1 MILSLIYQTIII
13 VILLTFSFGPAF
25 FALINTGIK
34 HGYKPGAL
42 LAAGVVFSDLFV
54 CMIIIAMVHFGAVN
68 FLQDEKNQR
77 FAGIVAGIILI
88 VFGAFYFRKP
98 VTKSEESIEIKVPSQ
113 LTLILKGFF
122 MNLFNP
128 AVWFLWLGNVTAVG
142 KTFDYSMIKMI
153 VYFSIVLGLVLLVEL
168 FKVFLAGKIKKF
180 LTDKIMS
187 TINHVTG
194 AALIVFGIVLI
205 YNHFFWHK

>member
-34 HGYKPGAL
+34 HGYKSGGL

-54 CMIIIAMVHFGAVN
+54 CMIVVFMVHYGAIN

-77 FAGIVAGIILI
+77 FAGIIAGIILI
-88 VFGAFYFRKP
+88 VFGAFYFKKP
-98 VTKSEESIEIKVPSQ
+98 ITKSEESIEIKTPSPV
-113 LTLILKGFF
+113 LLLLKGFF
-122 MNLFNP
+122 LNLFNP

-142 KTFDYSMIKMI
+142 KTFSYSVVKMI
-153 VYFSIVLGLVLLVEL
+153 IYFSIVLGMVLLVEL

-180 LTDKIMS
+180 LTDKIMHAV
-187 TINHVTG
+187 NYVTG
-194 AALIVFGIVLI
+194 SALVLFGIILI
-205 YNHFFWHK
+205 YNHFFEN

>member
-42 LAAGVVFSDLFV
+42 LAGGVVFSDLFV
-54 CMIIIAMVHFGAVN
+54 CLIVILMVHFGAVN

-88 VFGAFYFRKP
+88 VFGAFYFKKP
-98 VTKSEESIEIKVPSQ
+98 VKKSDESFEIKAPSPV
-113 LTLILKGFF
+113 TLILKGFF

-142 KTFDYSMIKMI
+142 KTFTYSMPKMI
-153 VYFSIVLGLVLLVEL
+153 IYFSFVLALVLLVEL

-180 LTDKIMS
+180 LTEKIMH
-187 TINHVTG
+187 TVNYVTG
-194 AALIVFGIVLI
+194 GALMVFGVILI
-205 YNHFFWHK
+205 YNHFFEH

>member
-88 VFGAFYFRKP
+88 VFGAFYFKKP
-98 VTKSEESIEIKVPSQ
+98 VTKSEESIEIKVPSP

-153 VYFSIVLGLVLLVEL
+153 IYFSIVLGLVLLVEL

-187 TINHVTG
+187 TINHATG
-194 AALIVFGIVLI
+194 AALILFGIVLI

>member
-13 VILLTFSFGPAF
+13 VLLLTFSFGPAF

-34 HGYKPGAL
+34 HGYKPGSL

-54 CMIIIAMVHFGAVN
+54 CLIVIFMVHFGAIN

-77 FAGIVAGIILI
+77 FAGILAGIILV
-88 VFGAFYFRKP
+88 VFGAFYFKKP
-98 VTKSEESIEIKVPSQ
+98 VTKSEESIEIQAPSPFV
-113 LTLILKGFF
+113 LLLKGFF
-122 MNLFNP
+122 LNLFNP

-142 KTFDYSMIKMI
+142 KSFEYSVFKMI
-153 VYFSIVLGLVLLVEL
+153 IYFSVVLGLVLLVEL

-180 LTDKIMS
+180 LTDKIMH
-187 TINHVTG
+187 TVNYITG
-194 AALIVFGIVLI
+194 TLLIVFGIVLI
-205 YNHFFWHK
+205 YNHFFEH

>member
-34 HGYKPGAL
+34 HDYKHGSI
-42 LAAGVVFSDLFV
+42 LAAGVVLSDLFV
-54 CMIIIAMVHFGAVN
+54 CLIVIFMVHFGAIN

-77 FAGIVAGIILI
+77 FAGILAGIILV
-88 VFGAFYFRKP
+88 VFGAFYFKKP
-98 VTKSEESIEIKVPSQ
+98 VTKSEENIEIQAPSSSM
-113 LTLILKGFF
+113 LLLKGFF
-122 MNLFNP
+122 LNLFNP

-142 KTFDYSMIKMI
+142 KSFEYSVIKMI
-153 VYFSIVLGLVLLVEL
+153 IYFSIVLGLVLFVEF

-180 LTDKIMS
+180 LTDRIMHIVNY
-187 TINHVTG
+187 TTG
-194 AALIVFGIVLI
+194 ILLMIFGLVLI
-205 YNHFFWHK
+205 YNHYFGHS

>member
-13 VILLTFSFGPAF
+13 VLLLTFSFGPAF

-34 HGYKPGAL
+34 HGYKPGSL

-54 CMIIIAMVHFGAVN
+54 CLIVIFMVHFGAIN

-77 FAGIVAGIILI
+77 FAGILAGIILV
-88 VFGAFYFRKP
+88 VFGAFYFKKP
-98 VTKSEESIEIKVPSQ
+98 VAKSEESIDIPAPSPFV
-113 LTLILKGFF
+113 LLLKGFF
-122 MNLFNP
+122 LNLFNP

-142 KTFDYSMIKMI
+142 KSFEYSVLKMI
-153 VYFSIVLGLVLLVEL
+153 IYFSVVLGLVLLVEL

-180 LTDKIMS
+180 LTDKIMH
-187 TINHVTG
+187 TVNYITG
-194 AALIVFGIVLI
+194 TLLIVFGIVLI
-205 YNHFFWHK
+205 YNHFFEH

>member
-13 VILLTFSFGPAF
+13 VLLLTFSFGPAF

-34 HGYKPGAL
+34 HGYKPGAI

-54 CMIIIAMVHFGAVN
+54 CLIIIFMVHFGAIN

-77 FAGIVAGIILI
+77 FAGIIAGIILI
-88 VFGAFYFRKP
+88 VFGAFHYKKP
-98 VTKSEESIEIKVPSQ
+98 ITKSEESIEIKGPSSR
-113 LTLILKGFF
+113 LLIFKGFF
-122 MNLFNP
+122 LNLFNP

-142 KTFDYSMIKMI
+142 KSFSYSVIKMI
-153 VYFSIVLGLVLLVEL
+153 LYFSVVLGLVFTVEL

-180 LTDKIMS
+180 LTDRIMHI
-187 TINHVTG
+187 INYITG
-194 AALIVFGIVLI
+194 TLLIIFGVVLI
-205 YNHFFWHK
+205 YNHFFDH

>member
-34 HGYKPGAL
+34 HDYKHGAI

-54 CMIIIAMVHFGAVN
+54 CLIVIFMVHFGAVS

-88 VFGAFYFRKP
+88 VFGAFHYRKP
-98 VTKSEESIEIKVPSQ
+98 IAKSEESIEIKAPSSIG
-113 LTLILKGFF
+113 LLLKGFF
-122 MNLFNP
+122 LNLFNP

-142 KTFDYSMIKMI
+142 KSFSYSLIKMI
-153 VYFSIVLGLVLLVEL
+153 IYFSIVLGLVFTVEL

-180 LTDKIMS
+180 FTDRIMY
-187 TINHVTG
+187 IVNYVTG
-194 AALIVFGIVLI
+194 TLLIIFGVGLI
-205 YNHFFWHK
+205 YNHFFEH

>member
-13 VILLTFSFGPAF
+13 VLLLTFSFGPAF

-34 HGYKPGAL
+34 HGYKPGSL

-54 CMIIIAMVHFGAVN
+54 CLIVIFMVHFGAIN

-77 FAGIVAGIILI
+77 FAGILAGIILV
-88 VFGAFYFRKP
+88 VFGAFYFKKP
-98 VTKSEESIEIKVPSQ
+98 VAKSEESIEIQAPSPFV
-113 LTLILKGFF
+113 LLLKGFF
-122 MNLFNP
+122 LNLFNP

-142 KTFDYSMIKMI
+142 KSFEYSVFKMI
-153 VYFSIVLGLVLLVEL
+153 IYFSVVLGLVLLVEL

-180 LTDKIMS
+180 LTDKIMH
-187 TINHVTG
+187 TVNYITG
-194 AALIVFGIVLI
+194 TLLIVFGIVLI
-205 YNHFFWHK
+205 YNHFFEH